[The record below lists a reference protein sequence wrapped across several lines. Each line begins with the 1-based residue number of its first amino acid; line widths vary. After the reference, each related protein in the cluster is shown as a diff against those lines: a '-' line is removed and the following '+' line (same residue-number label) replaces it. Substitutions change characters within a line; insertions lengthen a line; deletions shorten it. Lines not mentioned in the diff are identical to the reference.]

1 MKINMPVT
9 NHEVMMQQETILVTR
24 TDLKGV
30 ISYANQAFIDISGF
44 SRDELIGK
52 NHNVVR
58 HPDMPAAAFEDL
70 WMCNKAGK
78 PWMALVKNRCKNGD
92 FYWVEANVTP
102 VFKDGMV
109 VEYLSVRYAPSRQ
122 QINAAEQLYQKLNE
136 KKAKIR
142 PQGLSLLMKNLSEM
156 KLAYKGIC
164 ALTGFL
170 LPALFLMNAL
180 FQAENYLYLSMVVLL
195 NLLSVYIGSHLIR
208 LFGNTLEFTIGASY
222 SLAGGYYKN
231 VINIDRNDQIGDFYK
246 AFYSMQ
252 VKLNSDLAEIKEAAA
267 INERIKQALDQ
278 VTGNV
283 MMANA
288 DLDIIYMNNAAVD
301 LFNTNEADFRKDLPN
316 LKANELIGTN
326 IDVFH
331 KDPSFQRKL
340 LGELTATARA
350 NLLIGGHDMVVIA
363 TPVFEGD
370 NRLGTV
376 VEWIDQTE
384 EKARLEAEAVTNAS
398 NERIKQ
404 ALDQVTGNVM
414 MANADLDIIY
424 MNNAAVDLFNTNEAD
439 FRKDLPNLKAN
450 ELIGTNIDVFH
461 KDPSFQRKLLGELTA
476 TARAN
481 LLIGGHDMVVI
492 ATPVFEGDNR
502 LGTVV
507 EWIDKTQ
514 EVAVQLEIDNIVS
527 NVKAGILENRI
538 EIEGKEGFFAQLSTG
553 INELT
558 DEVEQV
564 ISEVAHVMG
573 GVAEGDLTRTIDKD
587 YQGTFGSCKND
598 INSSLQKLSD
608 VFGQVLSSA
617 EFINNSSQEIA
628 SGNNNLSQRAEQQA
642 SSLEQTASSM
652 EELTSTVKNNAENAQ
667 QADQVA
673 STARQ
678 LAESGGEIVAS
689 AVSAME
695 EINDS
700 SNKIAEIIGVIDE
713 IAFQTN
719 LLALN
724 ASVEAARAGEQGR
737 GFSVVATEVR
747 NLAQRSATAARE
759 SKELIQTSVQK
770 VRSGT
775 DFVNQAGKSL
785 ADIVIGVKKVGDIVA
800 EIAAASAEQSQG
812 IEQVNQAISSMDE
825 ITQQNA
831 ALAEQASAASV
842 SMSEQ
847 STNMTQLLSFFTIDE
862 QQSTTIKSTSP
873 ASSHSKKQTGITAPS
888 ISREAQAVNQSAEQ
902 DNSVANDGIDSEWE
916 EF

>member
-1 MKINMPVT
+1 M
-9 NHEVMMQQETILVTR
+9 
-24 TDLKGV
+24 
-30 ISYANQAFIDISGF
+30 
-44 SRDELIGK
+44 
-52 NHNVVR
+52 
-58 HPDMPAAAFEDL
+58 
-70 WMCNKAGK
+70 
-78 PWMALVKNRCKNGD
+78 
-92 FYWVEANVTP
+92 
-102 VFKDGMV
+102 
-109 VEYLSVRYAPSRQ
+109 
-122 QINAAEQLYQKLNE
+122 
-136 KKAKIR
+136 
-142 PQGLSLLMKNLSEM
+142 
-156 KLAYKGIC
+156 
-164 ALTGFL
+164 
-170 LPALFLMNAL
+170 
-180 FQAENYLYLSMVVLL
+180 
-195 NLLSVYIGSHLIR
+195 
-208 LFGNTLEFTIGASY
+208 
-222 SLAGGYYKN
+222 
-231 VINIDRNDQIGDFYK
+231 
-246 AFYSMQ
+246 
-252 VKLNSDLAEIKEAAA
+252 
-267 INERIKQALDQ
+267 
-278 VTGNV
+278 
-283 MMANA
+283 
-288 DLDIIYMNNAAVD
+288 
-301 LFNTNEADFRKDLPN
+301 
-316 LKANELIGTN
+316 
-326 IDVFH
+326 
-331 KDPSFQRKL
+331 
-340 LGELTATARA
+340 
-350 NLLIGGHDMVVIA
+350 
-363 TPVFEGD
+363 
-370 NRLGTV
+370 

-476 TARAN
+476 TVRAN

>member
-1 MKINMPVT
+1 M
-9 NHEVMMQQETILVTR
+9 
-24 TDLKGV
+24 
-30 ISYANQAFIDISGF
+30 
-44 SRDELIGK
+44 
-52 NHNVVR
+52 
-58 HPDMPAAAFEDL
+58 
-70 WMCNKAGK
+70 
-78 PWMALVKNRCKNGD
+78 
-92 FYWVEANVTP
+92 
-102 VFKDGMV
+102 
-109 VEYLSVRYAPSRQ
+109 
-122 QINAAEQLYQKLNE
+122 
-136 KKAKIR
+136 
-142 PQGLSLLMKNLSEM
+142 
-156 KLAYKGIC
+156 
-164 ALTGFL
+164 
-170 LPALFLMNAL
+170 
-180 FQAENYLYLSMVVLL
+180 
-195 NLLSVYIGSHLIR
+195 
-208 LFGNTLEFTIGASY
+208 
-222 SLAGGYYKN
+222 
-231 VINIDRNDQIGDFYK
+231 
-246 AFYSMQ
+246 
-252 VKLNSDLAEIKEAAA
+252 
-267 INERIKQALDQ
+267 
-278 VTGNV
+278 
-283 MMANA
+283 
-288 DLDIIYMNNAAVD
+288 
-301 LFNTNEADFRKDLPN
+301 
-316 LKANELIGTN
+316 
-326 IDVFH
+326 
-331 KDPSFQRKL
+331 
-340 LGELTATARA
+340 
-350 NLLIGGHDMVVIA
+350 
-363 TPVFEGD
+363 
-370 NRLGTV
+370 
-376 VEWIDQTE
+376 
-384 EKARLEAEAVTNAS
+384 
-398 NERIKQ
+398 
-404 ALDQVTGNVM
+404 
-414 MANADLDIIY
+414 
-424 MNNAAVDLFNTNEAD
+424 
-439 FRKDLPNLKAN
+439 
-450 ELIGTNIDVFH
+450 
-461 KDPSFQRKLLGELTA
+461 
-476 TARAN
+476 
-481 LLIGGHDMVVI
+481 
-492 ATPVFEGDNR
+492 
-502 LGTVV
+502 V